1 MSNKEVLSGIISDLS
16 CEAGILINPA
26 NITYFT
32 GLTFPFFYKQEEVKV
47 ALLIKDEKVT
57 VIIPEEW
64 KGIVLE
70 QNFSGEI
77 CTYNYTNSFSK
88 SILTVIEQV
97 LEKNKKTIHKLALDK
112 KSFSLHEI
120 ENIENIMNKQNII
133 DMSSKIER
141 QRIIKTEDEIKKIKK
156 AVFQSDMGIIGA
168 LNHFEGSFLENGY
181 TVAEFAERVR
191 VHVYESGG
199 TGNGIVQV
207 NSDEL
212 QNWFVKNT
220 GRIKEN
226 TFLKIIVTN
235 SYYGYWSNIVRTVFM
250 GEIDSNSQ
258 KYWDENIHLKRFAEG
273 LLKPAAKF
281 SELLEQVES
290 EAKDKGI
297 LLHRDSLIG
306 FGIGTE
312 EIESP
317 FIEDKEGSLEENMVI
332 ALSIVTLGPKSEKL
346 CSQDIYRITKDGC
359 ERLSDYKDWDEIY
372 EIYGFRVAH

>member
-1 MSNKEVLSGIISDLS
+1 MSTKETLKRIISKLS
-16 CEAGILINPA
+16 CDAGILINPA

-32 GLTFPFFYKQEEVKV
+32 GLTFPFFYKQENVKV
-47 ALLIKDEKVT
+47 ALFIKDKTFSVL
-57 VIIPEEW
+57 IPEEW
-64 KGIVLE
+64 KSIVVE
-70 QNFSGEI
+70 QEFTGEI
-77 CTYNYTNSFSK
+77 STYNYNNSFSN
-88 SILTVIEQV
+88 SILILIEQV
-97 LEKNKKTIHKLALDK
+97 LEKNKKTINKIALDK
-112 KSFSLHEI
+112 NSFSLHELEII
-120 ENIENIMNKQNII
+120 ENTINKQNII
-133 DMSSKIER
+133 NMSPEIEK
-141 QRIIKTEDEIKKIKK
+141 QRIIKNEDEIKKIKK

-207 NSDEL
+207 NSNEL

-250 GEIDSNSQ
+250 GEIDSNSR

-273 LLKPAAKF
+273 LLKPAAKY
-281 SELLEQVES
+281 SELLAQIES

-297 LLHRDSLIG
+297 LFNRDNLIG
-306 FGIGTE
+306 FGLGTE

-317 FIEDKEGSLEENMVI
+317 FIEDKEGFLEENMVI

-359 ERLSDYKDWDEIY
+359 ERISDYKDWDEIY